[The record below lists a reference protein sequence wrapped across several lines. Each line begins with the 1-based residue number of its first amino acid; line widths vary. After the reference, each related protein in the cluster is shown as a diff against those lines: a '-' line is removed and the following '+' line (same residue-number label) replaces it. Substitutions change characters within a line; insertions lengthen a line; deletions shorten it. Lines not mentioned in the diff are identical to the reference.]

1 MSAVTEVE
9 RGAVNVYLRPE
20 DIFLTDK
27 TGHTSARN
35 TVSGTVVSVSH
46 LGQVYRV
53 RTDKGLNC
61 YVTKQTVEEFDL
73 EAGKQVFTA
82 FKATAVQVRKNGG

>member
-1 MSAVTEVE
+1 VA
-9 RGAVNVYLRPE
+9 
-20 DIFLTDK
+20 
-27 TGHTSARN
+27 
-35 TVSGTVVSVSH
+35 VSH

-61 YVTKQTVEEFDL
+61 YVTKQTVEEFGL

-82 FKATAVQVRKNGG
+82 FKATAARVRKSQG